1 MSGNDSWLVDV
12 RVLAVEYVP
21 VHGSIPRKGLLPR
34 FRSRPKMV
42 RRAID
47 SLVADGYLIETADG
61 YLIETPDGYVA
72 NVTRL
77 IAERDERARGNR

>member
-1 MSGNDSWLVDV
+1 
-12 RVLAVEYVP
+12 
-21 VHGSIPRKGLLPR
+21 
-34 FRSRPKMV
+34 MV

-47 SLVADGYLIETADG
+47 SLVADG